1 MMEEGIPMLSVRDFG
16 AFGDAHSDD
25 TDAIRRAINAAAF
38 TQPIYFPAGIYL
50 VSSGIDISGQNLVG
64 EPAQSALGW
73 PVPDE
78 ASTLYGTV
86 IRVSS
91 ESNPLSG
98 GVLFSTSPPPDA
110 SGKKKAGKRVH
121 LTSLQVDANHRADFG
136 LQLRGASNSV
146 LWQVVARNALL
157 DNFLLD
163 GCQLANFWL
172 LTSLCAGRHGIHLI
186 DCNGA
191 TLQNFYSNHS
201 GAAAGPTSP
210 CSSALPN
217 PEACGLLIT
226 NELHSGGVYVEH
238 GDIEGGAGSA
248 IYVKDAKGDGIPTV
262 IEKVWIENQALADTV
277 VLDGTR
283 NVIVQ
288 NCRIQDGVKD
298 AALSRRA
305 IRLKNAAFSNIIRD
319 NLISVEG
326 ESLSGTA
333 MSHGDQIELEA
344 GCFNNHLENNLSL
357 RKVPSNWPSAVP
369 VITRDRN
376 HILGQRQVVSHRDSA
391 PTSGT
396 WEVGDIVFNAR
407 PDQLKVAG
415 WICIRE
421 TSRAASAIWKAFG
434 RFT

>member
-1 MMEEGIPMLSVRDFG
+1 MLSVRDFG
-16 AFGDAHSDD
+16 AFGDAHTDD
-25 TDAIRRAINAAAF
+25 TDGIRRAINAAAF
-38 TQPIYFPAGIYL
+38 TQPVYFPAGIYL
-50 VSSGIDISGQNLVG
+50 VSSGIDISGQKLVG

-73 PVPDE
+73 PVPEE

-86 IRVSS
+86 IQVSS
-91 ESNPLSG
+91 EASPWSG
-98 GVLFSTSPPPDA
+98 GVLFSTSPPPDN
-110 SGKKKAGKRVH
+110 SGQKKAGKRVH

-146 LWQVVARNALL
+146 LWQVMARNALL
-157 DNFLLD
+157 DNFMFD

-172 LTSLCAGRHGIHLI
+172 LTSRCAGRHGIHLI

-191 TLQNFYSNHS
+191 TLQNFHSNHS

-210 CSSALPN
+210 CSAALPN
-217 PEACGLLIT
+217 PDACGLLIT
-226 NELHSGGVYVEH
+226 NEAHSGGVYVEH
-238 GDIEGGAGSA
+238 GDIEGGAGPA
-248 IYVKDAKGDGIPTV
+248 IYIKDAAGHGIPTIV
-262 IEKVWIENQALADTV
+262 EKIWIENKSPTDTV
-277 VLDGTR
+277 VLDGAR

-298 AALSRRA
+298 AALERRA

-319 NLISVEG
+319 NLIAVEG
-326 ESLSGTA
+326 ESLPGTA

-357 RKVPSNWPSAVP
+357 RKVPSNRPSGVP
-369 VITRDRN
+369 VITHDRN
-376 HILGQRQVVSHRDSA
+376 HIVGQRQAVSHRDSA
-391 PTSGT
+391 PASGT
-396 WEVGDIVFNAR
+396 WEVGDVVFNAR

-421 TSRAASAIWKAFG
+421 TTRAAPAIWKAFG

>member
-1 MMEEGIPMLSVRDFG
+1 MPMLSVRDFG
-16 AFGDAHSDD
+16 AFGDAHTDD

-98 GVLFSTSPPPDA
+98 GVLFSTRSPPDA
-110 SGKKKAGKRVH
+110 TSQKKAGKRVH
-121 LTSLQVDANHRADFG
+121 LTSLQVDANHLADFG
-136 LQLRGASNSV
+136 LQLCGAGNSV
-146 LWQVVARNALL
+146 LRQVVARNARL
-157 DNFLLD
+157 DNFSLD
-163 GCQLANFWL
+163 DCELANFWL
-172 LTSLCAGRHGIHLI
+172 LTSLCAGRHGIHMI

-191 TLQNFYSNHS
+191 SLQNFYSNHS

-210 CSSALPN
+210 CSAALPN

-238 GDIEGGAGSA
+238 GDIEGGVGPA
-248 IYVKDAKGDGIPTV
+248 IYIKDAVGDGIPTI
-262 IEKVWIENQALADTV
+262 IEKIWIENDAPTDTV

-288 NCRIQDGVKD
+288 NCRIQDRLP
-298 AALSRRA
+298 AQSLERRA
-305 IRLKNAAFSNIIRD
+305 IRLKNGAFSNIIRD
-319 NLISVEG
+319 NLIGVQG
-326 ESLSGTA
+326 VSLPGTA
-333 MSHGDQIELEA
+333 MIYGDQIELEA

-369 VITRDRN
+369 VITHDRN
-376 HILGQRQVVSHRDSA
+376 HIVGQRQVISHRDGV
-391 PTSGT
+391 PTVGA
-396 WEVGDIVFNAR
+396 WELGDIVFNAR

-415 WICIRE
+415 WICVRE
-421 TSRAASAIWKAFG
+421 TTTTAPAIWKSFG